1 MIVKKGKK
9 IKKKKNQTFPSRSG
23 LFLSIENSSFVSA
36 EVSPPGFRTDIME
49 KSSEMFER
57 FGRLLEEDKVY
68 LDLSC
73 TFEDICG
80 ILGADSASFGRYVM
94 EQVGMTGDE
103 VLEVYRSGGRGG
115 RK

>member
-1 MIVKKGKK
+1 
-9 IKKKKNQTFPSRSG
+9 
-23 LFLSIENSSFVSA
+23 
-36 EVSPPGFRTDIME
+36 ME

-115 RK
+115 TEVKTVLLYCFCRMILLDLQG